1 MANFEIDATMP
12 PKTETSTRDMIK
24 ELFIAGG
31 VNTPLSVQT
40 LDDTYP
46 HLVGLAAADEDEV
59 ANLKGVGEERAH
71 LLFAALE
78 LAETML
84 RNMTMAHKRVI
95 SSDQLGQ
102 DLVRR
107 FSGEVQEQ
115 MIVFFLNVK
124 NEIIEENIMFRG
136 SIESSATDQ
145 RLIMRRALKL
155 GSTRIVIAHNHPSG
169 SIKPSGE
176 DEEVTD
182 RIFTS
187 GEMLGIQL
195 LDHIVVGRNDYYS
208 FRESGDL

>member
-1 MANFEIDATMP
+1 M
-12 PKTETSTRDMIK
+12 
-24 ELFIAGG
+24 
-31 VNTPLSVQT
+31 
-40 LDDTYP
+40 
-46 HLVGLAAADEDEV
+46 
-59 ANLKGVGEERAH
+59 
-71 LLFAALE
+71 
-78 LAETML
+78 
-84 RNMTMAHKRVI
+84 
-95 SSDQLGQ
+95 
-102 DLVRR
+102 
-107 FSGEVQEQ
+107 
-115 MIVFFLNVK
+115 FFLNVK